1 MLKAYKYTKILAI
14 IMPILL
20 AVICLVLVVRNDNQ
34 ASMPI
39 PMNLTFTG
47 EFSYDGENWYPYNED
62 SDMSAL
68 DGDVTVK
75 GHFDVDISEEAILIL
90 ICSIGFGVSLIVQ
103 AATEPKAWIASYAD
117 GRTSGLR

>member
-1 MLKAYKYTKILAI
+1 MNNKYTKIIAI
-14 IMPILL
+14 ILPILL

-47 EFSYDGENWYPYNED
+47 EFSYDGDNWQPYNED

-68 DGDVTVK
+68 DGDVTVR
-75 GHFDVDISEEAILIL
+75 GHFDLDLPEGAI
-90 ICSIGFGVSLIVQ
+90 
-103 AATEPKAWIASYAD
+103 
-117 GRTSGLR
+117 